1 MNRINRLI
9 TLISLLLVS
18 SSLFGK
24 DDCKQLQV
32 ITPEHREKSLQVLY
46 GALESDHEKDKV
58 KAAKYLLSLD
68 YQLTDEELEKYRDKT
83 EGKLEVRLSDK
94 TRELI
99 HLANTGTNEDI
110 PYLLTLLEH
119 SDPNIRIEAA
129 NAILRIERRV
139 PHKMLWLSWVV
150 IGLYLTGM
158 VGVGYYYMR
167 RTKSAEDYLL
177 GGGKMKSGFVGLS
190 LFATLLSTI
199 TYLAVPGEIIKHGPM
214 LFGQLLAFPVVYFVV
229 GWLFI
234 PFIMR
239 LRVTSAYEILG
250 RRFDNSIR
258 TLSSLLFLSLRLLWM
273 ALIIYATADVV
284 LIPLLGLDPGMT
296 PWICIFLGTITLLY
310 TSMGGIR
317 AVVMTDAIQSFI
329 LFGGALLVMIMITIN
344 LGSIGEWW
352 PKEWAE
358 HWEPARWGFQ
368 TEGTRTFG
376 WYFLSVLIW
385 WIATNGSDQ
394 MSLQRFLSMRDP
406 KTARK
411 VLGTSLIA
419 NTVVLIFLSFLGF
432 TLLAFYRNNPHM
444 LQDGMTVIAN
454 ADKLLPQ
461 FIITSLPAWVTGLV
475 IAGLMAAAMSSLS
488 SGVNSSSAVVTEDF
502 VKRYRK
508 KGLTASGQ
516 LKTAKIST
524 VGVGI
529 LVVALSSY
537 IYVVPGNLMEVT
549 MRVSNL
555 LTVPLF
561 IMFFMAMFI
570 PWATVF
576 GTWVGT
582 VASIIAAV
590 LIAFWELFFRT
601 PGPSF
606 LYILP
611 GSLLIG
617 IVAGIIASL
626 IPIGQKAKRNWI

>member
-296 PWICIFLGTITLLY
+296 PWICIFLGSITLLY

-537 IYVVPGNLMEVT
+537 ICC
-549 MRVSNL
+549 
-555 LTVPLF
+555 
-561 IMFFMAMFI
+561 A
-570 PWATVF
+570 W
-576 GTWVGT
+576 
-582 VASIIAAV
+582 
-590 LIAFWELFFRT
+590 
-601 PGPSF
+601 
-606 LYILP
+606 
-611 GSLLIG
+611 
-617 IVAGIIASL
+617 
-626 IPIGQKAKRNWI
+626 